1 MPYPNEAS
9 CRLSSPSKY
18 STFRRGTRKHN
29 GKTYSVIYGKLK
41 GENKW
46 KQQAFR
52 YSSKTWTNAAAKAH
66 CKAHKGIKFE
76 PATGV
81 KTMELSVQLREGESY
96 QDRSEAVASAI
107 REKIIPSGSSDWY
120 VYVSDLYENMV
131 VYEVTQP
138 DQERGYFQASYII
151 GEDLKAAIGE
161 PVAVKRKVTY
171 TTLEKERDME
181 KSEKDGIITAM
192 KEGIEKGF
200 NSLKSL
206 IIRGGEPMDK
216 EQLIALL
223 QESDAELDKELLE
236 NTDEKLLKYMVEH
249 LKPAENEGNEAE
261 GDKKPEGESEGK
273 KPKDEELDELDTK
286 IEAQIETHLK
296 TKYQDFDKI
305 KAHMDTMAAETDAA
319 KKKLVDSLVA
329 NKQCTIDKD
338 ALEEMSPETLRQL
351 GAAYAPGSYLGSG
364 VPRVNMEA
372 IPKPPPVLLAVAN
385 KGGE

>member
-96 QDRSEAVASAI
+96 QDRSEAVAGAI
-107 REKIIPSGSSDWY
+107 REAVIPAGSSDWY

-138 DQERGYFQASYII
+138 DQERGYFQVSYII

-249 LKPAENEGNEAE
+249 LKPAENEEPPVE
-261 GDKKPEGESEGK
+261 TPVET
-273 KPKDEELDELDTK
+273 PKDEEPDELDAK

-296 TKYQDFDKI
+296 TKYPDFDQI
-305 KAHMDTMAAETDAA
+305 KTHMDTMAAETEAA

-338 ALEEMSPETLRQL
+338 ALEELSPETLRQL
-351 GAAYAPGSYLGSG
+351 NAQFEPGSYLGVG
-364 VPRVNMEA
+364 AVRTNMEA
-372 IPKPPPVLLAVAN
+372 IPRPPSILLVN
-385 KGGE
+385 KKDGE